1 MPVEREV
8 IQTADI
14 FCVTH
19 ISLRNGIVLWELQ
32 EQECQQRV
40 CQHSAVV
47 PTGQA
52 GWRLLIL
59 QLKKVKFKR
68 KSALVIV
75 IPVANTIEIFLWK
88 TVDST
93 LSTNF
98 VTHVGVNHAT
108 VEQTQYEAKNSRINR
123 IHKLILRYTYFRDFA
138 KSSFYDDR

>member
-1 MPVEREV
+1 MPVGRVV
-8 IQTADI
+8 IYTAD
-14 FCVTH
+14 FCVTN

-32 EQECQQRV
+32 EQECQQHV

-47 PTGQA
+47 LTGQA

-68 KSALVIV
+68 ESALVIV
-75 IPVANTIEIFLWK
+75 IPIANTIEIFLWK

-98 VTHVGVNHAT
+98 VTHLGVNHAT
-108 VEQTQYEAKNSRINR
+108 VEQIQYEAKNSRINR
-123 IHKLILRYTYFRDFA
+123 THKLILRYTYFRDFA

>member
-1 MPVEREV
+1 MPIEREV
-8 IQTADI
+8 IQTAEI
-14 FCVTH
+14 SVTN

-47 PTGQA
+47 LTGQA

-75 IPVANTIEIFLWK
+75 VPVANTIEIFLWK

-98 VTHVGVNHAT
+98 ITHLSVNHAT

-123 IHKLILRYTYFRDFA
+123 THKLILRHTYFRDFA